1 MREPLP
7 HRKICCYFFKKSNA
21 ILAFSLILTKQS
33 IMKIHHFHIFAL
45 RVLLASLCMVVGR
58 HITHAQFDGIEMRAG
73 MNATRPAEGA
83 DGKPFQL
90 RTGWNS
96 GVSVVWKTGRLSSL
110 SAGISLHRLIF
121 TETFSLSWGTDW
133 QLEDKRTTYE
143 NTSKF
148 YDVGCTVMWRR
159 SISQRLHRI
168 APAIGFTAS
177 RLLGTTATSRVSGR
191 GDELVWDDYQFP
203 RYNLSALFGIQCTLA
218 QWERNS
224 IHIMPLY
231 AYALAP
237 VKSTSEIGATSTYHP
252 HYFSLQV
259 AFQHN
264 LQ

>member
-1 MREPLP
+1 M
-7 HRKICCYFFKKSNA
+7 
-21 ILAFSLILTKQS
+21 
-33 IMKIHHFHIFAL
+33 
-45 RVLLASLCMVVGR
+45 
-58 HITHAQFDGIEMRAG
+58 
-73 MNATRPAEGA
+73 
-83 DGKPFQL
+83 
-90 RTGWNS
+90 
-96 GVSVVWKTGRLSSL
+96 

-121 TETFSLSWGTDW
+121 TETLTTRWGSDW
-133 QLEDKRTTYE
+133 PFNGEFTTYE

-148 YDVGCTVMWRR
+148 YDVGCTVMWRS

-177 RLLGTTATSRVSGR
+177 RLLGTTATSKISGR
-191 GDELVWDDYQFP
+191 GDELLLDDYQFP
-203 RYNLSALFGIQCTLA
+203 RFNLSALLGIQCTLA

-259 AFQHN
+259 GFQHN